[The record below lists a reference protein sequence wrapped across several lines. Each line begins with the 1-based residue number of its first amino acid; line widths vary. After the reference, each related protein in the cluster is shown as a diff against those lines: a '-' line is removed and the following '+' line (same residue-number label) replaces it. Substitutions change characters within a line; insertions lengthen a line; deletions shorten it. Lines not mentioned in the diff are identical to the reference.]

1 MKWFSVQQDEQQEL
15 WNTLEVL
22 MHGTTA
28 AEVRCA
34 QQRLE
39 KMQSRMQP
47 HLAPATRNILTNL
60 LRAAACASHG
70 GEQQF
75 YWLTQVENHWRAFT
89 LAMETRGSGKRA
101 YEAIHKEAATAN

>member
-1 MKWFSVQQDEQQEL
+1 MEGFSLQQDEQQEL

-22 MHGTTA
+22 MHGKTA

-39 KMQSRMQP
+39 KMQSRLRP
-47 HLAPATRNILTNL
+47 HLAPATQNILTNL

-70 GEQQF
+70 REQQF
-75 YWLTQVENHWRAFT
+75 YWLTQVENHWQEFT
-89 LAMETRGSGKRA
+89 LALKIHGPGHETRQ
-101 YEAIHKEAATAN
+101 EEAALAD